1 MNRIIDTSGNI
12 YEYNQDNGLISRNDI
27 ILSGAEYEPV
37 FVSYPDNSEPPIF
50 VGILSRIKTPE
61 RQIKMYNRSKQ
72 FIRYFSCN
80 IVDCEGGCDY

>member
-50 VGILSRIKTPE
+50 VGILSRRMGTVLSMSGKT
-61 RQIKMYNRSKQ
+61 SK
-72 FIRYFSCN
+72 IINSKLL
-80 IVDCEGGCDY
+80 

>member
-12 YEYNQDNGLISRNDI
+12 YEYNQDNGLISRNDV

-50 VGILSRIKTPE
+50 VGILSQRMGTVLSMSGKTNK
-61 RQIKMYNRSKQ
+61 IINSK
-72 FIRYFSCN
+72 SL
-80 IVDCEGGCDY
+80 

>member
-50 VGILSRIKTPE
+50 VGILSRRMGTVLSMSGKTNK
-61 RQIKMYNRSKQ
+61 IINSTLL
-72 FIRYFSCN
+72 
-80 IVDCEGGCDY
+80 

>member
-37 FVSYPDNSEPPIF
+37 FVSYPDNAEPPIF
-50 VGILSRIKTPE
+50 VGILSRRMGTVLSMSGKTNK
-61 RQIKMYNRSKQ
+61 IINSK
-72 FIRYFSCN
+72 SL
-80 IVDCEGGCDY
+80 

>member
-1 MNRIIDTSGNI
+1 MNRIIDTFGNI

-50 VGILSRIKTPE
+50 VGILSRRMGTVLSMSGKTNK
-61 RQIKMYNRSKQ
+61 IINSK
-72 FIRYFSCN
+72 SL
-80 IVDCEGGCDY
+80 

>member
-50 VGILSRIKTPE
+50 VGIFSRRMGTVLSMSGKTNK
-61 RQIKMYNRSKQ
+61 IINSK
-72 FIRYFSCN
+72 SL
-80 IVDCEGGCDY
+80 

>member
-50 VGILSRIKTPE
+50 VGILSRRMGTVLSMSGKTNK
-61 RQIKMYNRSKQ
+61 IINSKLL
-72 FIRYFSCN
+72 
-80 IVDCEGGCDY
+80 

>member
-1 MNRIIDTSGNI
+1 MNRISDTSGNI

-50 VGILSRIKTPE
+50 VGILSRRMGTVLSMSGKTNK
-61 RQIKMYNRSKQ
+61 IINSK
-72 FIRYFSCN
+72 SL
-80 IVDCEGGCDY
+80 

>member
-37 FVSYPDNSEPPIF
+37 FVSYPDNS
-50 VGILSRIKTPE
+50 
-61 RQIKMYNRSKQ
+61 
-72 FIRYFSCN
+72 FSTN
-80 IVDCEGGCDY
+80 GDGS

>member
-37 FVSYPDNSEPPIF
+37 FVSYPDNSEPPIC
-50 VGILSRIKTPE
+50 VGILSRRMGTVLSMSGKTNK
-61 RQIKMYNRSKQ
+61 IINSK
-72 FIRYFSCN
+72 SL
-80 IVDCEGGCDY
+80 

>member
-50 VGILSRIKTPE
+50 VGILSRRMGAVLSMSGKTNK
-61 RQIKMYNRSKQ
+61 IINSK
-72 FIRYFSCN
+72 SL
-80 IVDCEGGCDY
+80 

>member
-12 YEYNQDNGLISRNDI
+12 YEYNQDNGLISRNNI

-50 VGILSRIKTPE
+50 VGILSRRMGTVLSMSGKTNK
-61 RQIKMYNRSKQ
+61 IINSK
-72 FIRYFSCN
+72 SL
-80 IVDCEGGCDY
+80 

>member
-12 YEYNQDNGLISRNDI
+12 YEYNQDNGLIFRNDI

-50 VGILSRIKTPE
+50 VGILSRRMGTVLSMSGKTNK
-61 RQIKMYNRSKQ
+61 IINSK
-72 FIRYFSCN
+72 SL
-80 IVDCEGGCDY
+80 

>member
-27 ILSGAEYEPV
+27 ILSAAQYEPV

-50 VGILSRIKTPE
+50 VGILSRRMGTVLSMSGKTNK
-61 RQIKMYNRSKQ
+61 IINSK
-72 FIRYFSCN
+72 SL
-80 IVDCEGGCDY
+80 

>member
-37 FVSYPDNSEPPIF
+37 FVSYPDNSEPPSF
-50 VGILSRIKTPE
+50 VGILSRRMGTVLSMSGKTNK
-61 RQIKMYNRSKQ
+61 IINSKLL
-72 FIRYFSCN
+72 
-80 IVDCEGGCDY
+80 

>member
-1 MNRIIDTSGNI
+1 MNRIIDISGNI

-50 VGILSRIKTPE
+50 VGILSRRMGTVLSMSGKTNK
-61 RQIKMYNRSKQ
+61 IINSK
-72 FIRYFSCN
+72 SL
-80 IVDCEGGCDY
+80 

>member
-27 ILSGAEYEPV
+27 ILSGSEYEPV

-50 VGILSRIKTPE
+50 VGILSRRMGTVLSMSGKTNK
-61 RQIKMYNRSKQ
+61 IINSK
-72 FIRYFSCN
+72 SL
-80 IVDCEGGCDY
+80 

>member
-37 FVSYPDNSEPPIF
+37 FVSYPDNSGPPIF
-50 VGILSRIKTPE
+50 VGILSRRMGTVLSMSGKTNK
-61 RQIKMYNRSKQ
+61 IINSK
-72 FIRYFSCN
+72 SL
-80 IVDCEGGCDY
+80 

>member
-50 VGILSRIKTPE
+50 VGILSRRMGTVLSMSEKTNK
-61 RQIKMYNRSKQ
+61 IINSK
-72 FIRYFSCN
+72 SL
-80 IVDCEGGCDY
+80 

>member
-37 FVSYPDNSEPPIF
+37 FVSYPDTSEPPIF
-50 VGILSRIKTPE
+50 VGILSRRMGTVLSMSGKTNK
-61 RQIKMYNRSKQ
+61 IINSK
-72 FIRYFSCN
+72 SL
-80 IVDCEGGCDY
+80 

>member
-1 MNRIIDTSGNI
+1 MNRLIDTSGNI

-50 VGILSRIKTPE
+50 VGILSRRMGTVLSMSGKTNK
-61 RQIKMYNRSKQ
+61 IINSK
-72 FIRYFSCN
+72 SL
-80 IVDCEGGCDY
+80 

>member
-12 YEYNQDNGLISRNDI
+12 YEYNKDNGLISRNDI

-50 VGILSRIKTPE
+50 VGILSRRMGTVLSMSGKTNK
-61 RQIKMYNRSKQ
+61 IINSK
-72 FIRYFSCN
+72 SL
-80 IVDCEGGCDY
+80 

>member
-37 FVSYPDNSEPPIF
+37 FVNYPDNSEPPIF
-50 VGILSRIKTPE
+50 VGILSRRMGTVLSMSGKTNK
-61 RQIKMYNRSKQ
+61 IINSKLL
-72 FIRYFSCN
+72 
-80 IVDCEGGCDY
+80 

>member
-50 VGILSRIKTPE
+50 VGILSRRMGMVLSMSGKTNK
-61 RQIKMYNRSKQ
+61 IINSK
-72 FIRYFSCN
+72 SL
-80 IVDCEGGCDY
+80 

>member
-50 VGILSRIKTPE
+50 VGILSRRMGTVLSMLGKTNK
-61 RQIKMYNRSKQ
+61 IINSK
-72 FIRYFSCN
+72 SL
-80 IVDCEGGCDY
+80 

>member
-50 VGILSRIKTPE
+50 VGILFRRMGTVLSMSGKTNK
-61 RQIKMYNRSKQ
+61 IINSK
-72 FIRYFSCN
+72 SL
-80 IVDCEGGCDY
+80 

>member
-12 YEYNQDNGLISRNDI
+12 YEYNQDNGLISRNDV

-50 VGILSRIKTPE
+50 VGILSRRMGTVLSMSGKTNK
-61 RQIKMYNRSKQ
+61 IINSK
-72 FIRYFSCN
+72 SL
-80 IVDCEGGCDY
+80 

>member
-50 VGILSRIKTPE
+50 VGILSRRMGTVLSMSGKTNK
-61 RQIKMYNRSKQ
+61 IINSK
-72 FIRYFSCN
+72 SL
-80 IVDCEGGCDY
+80 